1 MTKEEY
7 MAYHEECCKRMIVIT
22 KQKNADYTGITPDPF
37 LNFSRVESFGIC
49 SVEQGFLVRMSDK
62 LSRINSF
69 AQKGI
74 FEVKDESIEDTLL
87 DLANYSL
94 LMAGYIKSEKLK
106 RSQGAILIQSE
117 GSNE

>member
-1 MTKEEY
+1 MNKQDY
-7 MAYHEECCKRMIVIT
+7 MAFHEECCKKMIAIT
-22 KQKNADYTGITPDPF
+22 KAKNADYTGKTEDPF

-49 SVEQGFLVRMSDK
+49 SVEQGFLVRMTDK

-74 FEVKDESIEDTLL
+74 LEVKDESIEDTLL

-94 LMAGYIKSEKLK
+94 LLAGYIKSEKLK
-106 RSQGAILIQSE
+106 RSQGAILTQRE